1 MLVAGHWEGRMERRQ
16 KDMGVRKEVT
26 RPCFFLVKTLSEI
39 WINKFNF
46 LGIEAPRT
54 IKKKLFIVDMENPK

>member
-1 MLVAGHWEGRMERRQ
+1 MLVAGHWEGRIERRL
-16 KDMGVRKEVT
+16 KDMGVMQEGT

-46 LGIEAPRT
+46 LGIEVPRS
-54 IKKKLFIVDMENPK
+54 IK